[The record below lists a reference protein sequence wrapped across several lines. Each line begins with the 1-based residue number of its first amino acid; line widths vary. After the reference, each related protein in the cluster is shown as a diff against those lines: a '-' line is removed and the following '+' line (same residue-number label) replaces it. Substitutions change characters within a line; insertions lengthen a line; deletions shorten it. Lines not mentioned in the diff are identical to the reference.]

1 MPEWCS
7 ICHVMLSPGL
17 EKCPNC
23 GAPVGKPA
31 SRQAGGEFSQR
42 DIFWYSITM
51 LGIVLIPI
59 LLVILVGFICA
70 SLGR

>member
-1 MPEWCS
+1 MQEWCS

-23 GAPVGKPA
+23 GAPVGGPA
-31 SRQAGGEFSQR
+31 TRGAVDEFSRQ
-42 DIFWYSITM
+42 DIFWYSMSM

-59 LLVILVGFICA
+59 LLVVLIGFICA